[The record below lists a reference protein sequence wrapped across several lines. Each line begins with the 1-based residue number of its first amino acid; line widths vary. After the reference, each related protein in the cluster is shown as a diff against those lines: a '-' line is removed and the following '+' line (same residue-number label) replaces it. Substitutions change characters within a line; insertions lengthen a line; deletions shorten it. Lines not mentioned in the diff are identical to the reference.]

1 MSGKKIW
8 RKACLLSALLV
19 PVLHATTV
27 VAAVS
32 VTNGGFEDPG
42 TWAEGNYWTWGT
54 GQVNTVDVPV
64 GWTLVTGMSTILH
77 RPTDATGGLYAQ
89 PTDGSATLFGL
100 ECHSDFSNATGV
112 YQDIG
117 TLTAGKL
124 YTFNGTLF
132 SNIEGH
138 ASGYEISL
146 YNVTD
151 GRKLAAITQ
160 ANYNPSTLGTNQT
173 LGAKFSYAATA
184 ADNGDTL
191 RLILAPKNDAVTY
204 RTGVDAVSVTETNA
218 LLHQW
223 TFNDGTAKDSVGTA
237 HGTLYNGAT
246 ISGGALNLDGV
257 NDYMRTSAIGETIT
271 AKTLVAWMKSDN
283 LTQKSGGVLTLENP
297 TGDSSE
303 TFDSIVYAERTDNQ
317 WMSGSNG
324 WERSN
329 GTDNGGEAETSTDK
343 IMVAIS
349 YADDGSIS
357 IYRNGDLYASYAATG
372 PLSYDSNFADVLLG
386 LRHEVLSSGTG
397 TVDGDD
403 AFWAGLI
410 DEARIYGY
418 AMNATEVGTLYA
430 SGPVVPEPSTLVILG
445 TALAGLLAYAWR
457 KRK

>member
-1 MSGKKIW
+1 MSGMKMW
-8 RKACLLSALLV
+8 RKACLLSALLI
-19 PVLHATTV
+19 LALQATSV

-32 VTNGGFEDPG
+32 VTNGGFEDPS
-42 TWAEGNYWTWGT
+42 TWAEGHYWTWGT
-54 GQVNTVDVPV
+54 GQVNTADMPA
-64 GWTLVTGMSTILH
+64 GWTPITGTSTILH

-100 ECHSDFSNATGV
+100 ESNGNDSNLYGV
-112 YQDIG
+112 YQNIG

-132 SNIEGH
+132 SNIEGL

-160 ANYNPSTLGTNQT
+160 AQYDPSARGTNKT
-173 LGAKFSYAATA
+173 LDAKFCYAATA

-191 RLILAPKNDAVTY
+191 RLILAPQAGTVNY

-223 TFNDGTAKDSVGTA
+223 TFNDGTARDSVGTA
-237 HGTLYNGAT
+237 NGTLYNGAS
-246 ISGGALNLDGV
+246 ISGGALHLDGV

-271 AKTLVAWMKSDN
+271 AKTLVAWMKLGN
-283 LTQKSGGVLTLENP
+283 LTQKSGGALTLENP
-297 TGDSSE
+297 TADSSE
-303 TFDSIVYAERTDNQ
+303 TFDSIVYAERTDKQ

-324 WERSN
+324 WSRSN
-329 GTDNGGEAETSTDK
+329 GTDNGGAAETSTDK
-343 IMVAIS
+343 VMVAVS
-349 YADDGSIS
+349 YADDGTIS
-357 IYRNGDLYASYAATG
+357 IYRNGSLYANYAASG
-372 PLSYDSNFADVLLG
+372 PISYESNFADVLLG
-386 LRHEVLSSGTG
+386 LRHELRSTDVGTA
-397 TVDGDD
+397 DGDD
-403 AFWAGLI
+403 AFWAGVV

-418 AMNATEVGTLYA
+418 AMNATEVGALYT
-430 SGPVVPEPSTLVILG
+430 SGPVVPEPSTIVILG